1 MTYGPQPGWNPNQPP
16 VGPQPGYPAQQP
28 GYPTGQQPGYPPQPQ
43 PGYPAPGYSPQQPG
57 FPGQPNPYGTP
68 AAPRSPLLVIPGI
81 LAFLLFAYLT
91 YNVIMEVLVGAHVG
105 VLRTARS
112 TSLLYDAGVAL
123 RMGSSLV
130 IAIIAGAV
138 IMILWL
144 VAGLLFLLRKPAG
157 RIVVIIAAVLTVA
170 IGILA
175 IARVSS
181 HFVNL
186 FVYFVP
192 VIALIA
198 LVLAVLPAT
207 SQALRGATTSQPQG
221 YGPPAYPQQQQ
232 FAPPPP
238 QQGYPQQP
246 GYPQQ
251 QPPGGY
257 QQPPGG
263 MPS

>member
-43 PGYPAPGYSPQQPG
+43 PGYPAPGYPPQQPG
-57 FPGQPNPYGTP
+57 FPGQPNPYGAST
-68 AAPRSPLLVIPGI
+68 APRSPLLVIAGI

-91 YNVIMEVLVGAHVG
+91 YNVIIEALLGTSPG
-105 VLRTARS
+105 VIKTARG
-112 TSLLYDAGVAL
+112 TSFLYDGGVGFRVRAL
-123 RMGSSLV
+123 ITDIV
-130 IAIIAGAV
+130 GAV
-138 IMILWL
+138 IAILWL
-144 VAGLLFLLRKPAG
+144 VGGLLFLLRKPAS
-157 RIVVIIAAVLTVA
+157 RVMVIIAAVLTIAV
-170 IGILA
+170 GIVPIVRL
-175 IARVSS
+175 SG
-181 HFVNL
+181 HFLNL

-192 VIALIA
+192 AIALIT
-198 LVLAVLPAT
+198 LVLAVLPPT
-207 SQALRGATTSQPQG
+207 SQALRGPAQGQPLSQPPG
-221 YGPPAYPQQQQ
+221 YAPPAYPQQPYQQ
-232 FAPPPP
+232 P
-238 QQGYPQQP
+238 GYPQQT